1 MKFDDHV
8 SEIRNQSEESLS
20 VPEKQKVQKRK
31 SAVEIAEAQGKPH
44 GKTICQW
51 LMEATFYIH
60 AIVYTLARL
69 AVNTT
74 STLMPFYLTQV
85 LEYGDDNTEE
95 TPV

>member
-1 MKFDDHV
+1 
-8 SEIRNQSEESLS
+8 
-20 VPEKQKVQKRK
+20 
-31 SAVEIAEAQGKPH
+31 
-44 GKTICQW
+44 
-51 LMEATFYIH
+51 MEATFYIH

-85 LEYGDDNTEE
+85 LEFGEDNKEE